1 MKKLFL
7 LLIITSPVL
16 LAVVPQASFSN
27 ESIISQTV
35 GQKLKR
41 KPGSKTFDM
50 MLDRIA
56 KKESGP
62 SASDAPSSPDQC
74 RSEAL
79 KIQFKCPANWT
90 MPKEEGTAL
99 FLSSTDMAA
108 AMYVA
113 QIDTAFRY
121 LHQLDRTAMK
131 KIGHYADGF
140 AVEEIS
146 FADENALRVKA
157 FSDGTPSS
165 RMTDYYLIHNEK
177 FYRISFSVTPK
188 ELWDEHKFVI
198 QELSKAFSFFD
209 D

>member
-62 SASDAPSSPDQC
+62 SA
-74 RSEAL
+74 
-79 KIQFKCPANWT
+79 
-90 MPKEEGTAL
+90 
-99 FLSSTDMAA
+99 
-108 AMYVA
+108 
-113 QIDTAFRY
+113 
-121 LHQLDRTAMK
+121 
-131 KIGHYADGF
+131 
-140 AVEEIS
+140 
-146 FADENALRVKA
+146 
-157 FSDGTPSS
+157 
-165 RMTDYYLIHNEK
+165 
-177 FYRISFSVTPK
+177 
-188 ELWDEHKFVI
+188 
-198 QELSKAFSFFD
+198 
-209 D
+209 